1 MNINIS
7 LDLVLAIVAA
17 VLGII
22 DVLRSRGRAWAGLG
36 VIALAAI
43 YIIAAFK

>member
-7 LDLVLAIVAA
+7 LELVLAIVAA
-17 VLGII
+17 VLGALDIF
-22 DVLRSRGRAWAGLG
+22 RSRGRAFAGWG

-43 YIIAAFK
+43 YFVGAVK